1 MAEGD
6 GKVREILT
14 PRASYQA
21 QHIELNAGNVF
32 AIGALSLLWWGF
44 ATWSSNLLART
55 DIPVLAQL
63 AVGAQN
69 FLHAA

>member
-1 MAEGD
+1 MAGELSAG
-6 GKVREILT
+6 
-14 PRASYQA
+14 YQA
-21 QHIELNAGNVF
+21 RHIELNAGNVL

-44 ATWSSNLLART
+44 ATWTSNVLARQN
-55 DIPVLAQL
+55 IPVVSQL

>member
-1 MAEGD
+1 MAQE
-6 GKVREILT
+6 LT
-14 PRASYQA
+14 ARYQA
-21 QHIELNAGNVF
+21 RHIELNAGNVL

-44 ATWSSNLLART
+44 ATWSSNIAARSNV
-55 DIPVLAQL
+55 PVISQL

>member
-1 MAEGD
+1 MAEELNA
-6 GKVREILT
+6 R
-14 PRASYQA
+14 YQSK
-21 QHIELNAGNVF
+21 HIELNAGNIL

-44 ATWSSNLLART
+44 ATWSSNVLART
-55 DIPVLAQL
+55 NIPVIAPL

>member
-1 MAEGD
+1 MADIPEGL
-6 GKVREILT
+6 K
-14 PRASYQA
+14 PNASYQA
-21 QHIELNAGNVF
+21 RHIEINAGNIF

-44 ATWSSNLLART
+44 ATWSSNVLSRT
-55 DIPVLAQL
+55 NVPVLSQV

>member
-1 MAEGD
+1 MAGEF
-6 GKVREILT
+6 T
-14 PRASYQA
+14 ASYQA
-21 QHIELNAGNVF
+21 RHIELNAGNVL

-44 ATWSSNLLART
+44 ATWTSNVLARQN
-55 DIPVLAQL
+55 IPVVSHL

>member
-1 MAEGD
+1 MPPDIPQGL
-6 GKVREILT
+6 R
-14 PRASYQA
+14 PNASYQA
-21 QHIELNAGNVF
+21 RHIELNAGNVL

-44 ATWSSNLLART
+44 ATWTSNVLART
-55 DIPVLAQL
+55 NIPVVAQL

>member
-1 MAEGD
+1 MAE
-6 GKVREILT
+6 RLT
-14 PRASYQA
+14 ASYQA
-21 QHIELNAGNVF
+21 RHIELNAGNVF

-44 ATWSSNLLART
+44 ATWTSNVLARQN
-55 DIPVLAQL
+55 IPVVSQL